1 MTITNTTGASYD
13 LSIKAT
19 GPNNNHI
26 WHDLQ
31 MDVYDA
37 SGPAP
42 SPPLPLLSNW
52 LNTFHV
58 LTTLTPG
65 QTVQYVIELFLPTTA
80 GNADMG
86 KSAVIA
92 FTWHAQG

>member
-1 MTITNTTGASYD
+1 MTITNTTGAPYD
-13 LSIKAT
+13 LSIEAT

-26 WHDLQ
+26 WQDLQ

-42 SPPLPLLSNW
+42 TPPLPQLSNW

-58 LTTLTPG
+58 LTTLAPG
-65 QTVQYVIELFLPTTA
+65 QTVQYVVELFLPTTA

-92 FTWHAQG
+92 FTWDAQG